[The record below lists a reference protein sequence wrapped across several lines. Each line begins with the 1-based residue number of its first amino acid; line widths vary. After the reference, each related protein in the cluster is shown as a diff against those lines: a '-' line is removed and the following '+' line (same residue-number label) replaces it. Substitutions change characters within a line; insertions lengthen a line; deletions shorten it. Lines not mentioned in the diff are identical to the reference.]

1 MQRYSSAVLS
11 RSGNAIPGVSVTV
24 RLAGTSTSASLYS
37 DNGVTATANPLTTND
52 DGEYAFYA
60 ANGRY
65 DLVLSG
71 GGIVGETI
79 PDVLLNDPVA
89 ADAVDLSTLMY
100 DDGEAYPSDSAGERM
115 QALFDLAKT
124 LTGTANEVTVVEVD
138 DETLRLELPD
148 TMVAPGS
155 LTVTGQLIGGG
166 TLTNDDAAAGK
177 IGEYREI
184 EVAKASAVALT
195 TLTPANAMLLELA
208 PGDWEVEGILQFTGA
223 ATTIVYAGGGISLVS
238 ASLPGESYL
247 TIWLGRSGA
256 LPADQSVVVMRR
268 RVKSAITGNV
278 YLVAQG
284 SFASTMS
291 VYGML
296 RARRVR

>member
-1 MQRYSSAVLS
+1 VYAS
-11 RSGNAIPGVSVTV
+11 
-24 RLAGTSTSASLYS
+24 GTSTLATLYS

-100 DDGEAYPSDSAGERM
+100 DDGEAYPADSAGERM

-124 LTGTANEVTVVEVD
+124 LTGTANEITVVEVD

-166 TLTNDDAAAGK
+166 TQTNDDAATGT